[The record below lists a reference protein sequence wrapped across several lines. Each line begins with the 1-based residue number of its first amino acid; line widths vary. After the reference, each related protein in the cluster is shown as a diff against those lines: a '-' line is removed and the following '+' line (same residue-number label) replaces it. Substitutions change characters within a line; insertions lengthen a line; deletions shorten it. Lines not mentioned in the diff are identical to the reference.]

1 MYLVTP
7 RLTFSSKLELQAE
20 INALK
25 NQLDSPSAAGNHQPS
40 FSSPS
45 SAEVTSS
52 ANASSA
58 SQVSPPSAL
67 QGLLL
72 GINEY
77 SVRDEP
83 MRLSPTSNPREIAP
97 GLEHTVSRI
106 MNELAVSDTEVN
118 ECFAQYAISVRFEKL
133 HGHLPVS

>member
-1 MYLVTP
+1 
-7 RLTFSSKLELQAE
+7 LELQAE

-25 NQLDSPSAAGNHQPS
+25 NQLDSPSTVRNHQPS

-45 SAEVTSS
+45 SAEATSS

-67 QGLLL
+67 QSLLL

-97 GLEHTVSRI
+97 SLEHTVSRI
-106 MNELAVSDTEVN
+106 LNDLAVSETEVN
-118 ECFAQYAISVRFEKL
+118 ECFAQYAISARFEKL
-133 HGHLPVS
+133 NGYLLVS